1 MKIRKLELTHFGKFR
16 DRTIRLGDGIQLF
29 YGENEAGK
37 TTIHTFIRCM
47 LFGLERGRGRAA
59 AHDTYSRYE
68 PWDGP
73 ESYAGAIEFV
83 CGGKTFRLERKN
95 G

>member
-37 TTIHTFIRCM
+37 TPSDM
-47 LFGLERGRGRAA
+47 KAVA
-59 AHDTYSRYE
+59 
-68 PWDGP
+68 
-73 ESYAGAIEFV
+73 
-83 CGGKTFRLERKN
+83 
-95 G
+95 